1 MALLVHKPHD
11 CSIPYKKFQELKNGD
26 IIYFIDFKCLR
37 LDKYNVEDVK
47 IKDVPSWDD
56 RKNCKEVELIISGFE
71 NDKQQNVYDGN
82 NYIWSSYC
90 NGEGRFFT
98 TDERIGKSILEIL
111 RHRNSYQWNSLISLF
126 GSPLNKYAY
135 KDIKLG

>member
-1 MALLVHKPHD
+1 MALLVHKPYD

-37 LDKYNVEDVK
+37 LDKYNVENVK
-47 IKDVPSWDD
+47 VKEVPSWDD
-56 RKNCKEVELIISGFE
+56 RKNCLEVEFIISGF
-71 NDKQQNVYDGN
+71 DKDYDQRVSDGN
-82 NYIWSSYC
+82 CFIYPFYS

-98 TDERIGKSILEIL
+98 TDERIGKTILDIL
-111 RHRNSYQWNSLISLF
+111 RHRNSYQWNSLTSLF